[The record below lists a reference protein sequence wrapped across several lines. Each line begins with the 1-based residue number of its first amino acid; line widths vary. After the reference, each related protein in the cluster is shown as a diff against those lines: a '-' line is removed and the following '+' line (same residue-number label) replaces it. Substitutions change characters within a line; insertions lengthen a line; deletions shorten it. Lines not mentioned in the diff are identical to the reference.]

1 MKTIL
6 LAIITLACVSDAHA
20 VGSAVSSAI
29 ISSASSTASAYH
41 VFHNKNPSSDTGQ
54 INNAK
59 LLSDKTGSVTIP
71 CKVHWIPTGF
81 FEKDD
86 NRVDIQKTY
95 KSCEEDK
102 QILEQLNGTKYKFG
116 NATMYDSYNKK
127 VYIELIKE

>member
-20 VGSAVSSAI
+20 VGSAVSSAV
-29 ISSASSTASAYH
+29 ISSASNTASRYH
-41 VFHNKNPSSDTGQ
+41 IFHNKKPSDPHQ

-71 CKVHWIPTGF
+71 CKVYWIQTGF

-86 NRVDIQKTY
+86 NRVDVQKTH
-95 KSCEEDK
+95 KACEENK
-102 QILEQLNGTKYKFG
+102 QIIEQLNGVKYKFG
-116 NATMYDSYNKK
+116 KATMYDSYNKK
-127 VYIELIKE
+127 AYIELIKE

>member
-1 MKTIL
+1 MKIIVLALITI
-6 LAIITLACVSDAHA
+6 ACVSDAHA
-20 VGSAVSSAI
+20 VGSAVSSAV
-29 ISSASSTASAYH
+29 ISSASNTASTYH
-41 VFHNKNPSSDTGQ
+41 IFHNKKPSDPHQ

-59 LLSDKTGSVTIP
+59 LLSDNKGSVTIP